1 MSAQNNERIAEI
13 SKELILFV
21 IQKYNI
27 KSYDDFSCQIM
38 KKLAIELNIF
48 P

>member
-1 MSAQNNERIAEI
+1 MKTQNNERIAEI

-21 IQKYNI
+21 VHKYNI
-27 KSYDDFSCQIM
+27 KSYDDFSCHIM
-38 KKLAIELNIF
+38 KNLAIELNVF